1 VATAILDDDGIDLIF
16 SRKGHPETLSVQVKS
31 RFLDS
36 DQVQN
41 GTFSTPIREATF
53 APAPDVYLLGIIVD
67 VPTTS
72 ITHAW
77 FIPSDVINERC
88 KPNGQNTRVV
98 TASIK
103 PGTKNQWV
111 PFRVAPDQIGARI
124 GDLLTVCNP
133 ERARSTWGCC
143 PAAGCPTERA
153 ESGIA
158 STVKE
163 RELDFVSGNV
173 ATHSCGGLL
182 SPVAHQSAVV
192 GVGAWKPRGGG
203 GIGPNTKGA
212 KLLGDDLVEDDASR

>member
-1 VATAILDDDGIDLIF
+1 MVNEELAPDVTDPDAYMEKSPSAGRMGKAAELLVSATAIISTRGQLNVATAILDDDGIDLIF

-31 RFLDS
+31 RFSDS
-36 DQVQN
+36 DQVQK

-77 FIPSDVINERC
+77 FIPSEVINERC

-98 TASIK
+98 SASIK

-124 GDLLTVCNP
+124 GDLLT
-133 ERARSTWGCC
+133 
-143 PAAGCPTERA
+143 
-153 ESGIA
+153 
-158 STVKE
+158 
-163 RELDFVSGNV
+163 
-173 ATHSCGGLL
+173 GLQ
-182 SPVAHQSAVV
+182 P
-192 GVGAWKPRGGG
+192 
-203 GIGPNTKGA
+203 
-212 KLLGDDLVEDDASR
+212 